1 VGECVAW
8 WDKEHEEYVRKV
20 LEQHPP
26 GSYKMSAASA
36 KEAMDKYF
44 KTEKTRWQSMF
55 MHDCFLAL
63 LRKDEEMKG
72 ILKEAY
78 TKLAEAFDWPEKEP
92 WTSVEESPTDA
103 AFDAANALFSL
114 YAEALR
120 VEGWRSK
127 VDETVKK
134 AKSRLL
140 KEPSPIGDKYRT
152 EYGRWVALGRVLHE
166 LEEELRLKDRVA
178 YWEAL
183 EVEALARSV
192 ARKESIRLSSY
203 MEGIVKE
210 VLGETGMDY
219 QWDTA
224 MWYFHKAWVELE
236 EHRAIEGSY
245 GSYDNEELL
254 VMAIM
259 AADGVKPTTDEG
271 KQREYLEGVARRL
284 NMPELVELY
293 YTAKFGPR
301 DLHVFYKAFMKEWEE
316 MTDEEKRFFEE
327 QRKACWHFML
337 AVGRAIDTLLA
348 RKGKITFENLD

>member
-1 VGECVAW
+1 
-8 WDKEHEEYVRKV
+8 
-20 LEQHPP
+20 
-26 GSYKMSAASA
+26 MSVASA

-44 KTEKTRWQSMF
+44 KMEKNRWQSMF
-55 MHDCFLAL
+55 MHDYFLAL
-63 LRKDEEMKG
+63 LRKDEDMKS
-72 ILKEAY
+72 LLREAY
-78 TKLAEAFDWPEKEP
+78 GKLAEAFDWPEKEP
-92 WTSVEESPTDA
+92 WTRIEENPLDFASNA
-103 AFDAANALFSL
+103 AYALFDF
-114 YAEALR
+114 YAEKLR
-120 VEGWRSK
+120 VEGWRSR
-127 VDETVKK
+127 VDETVKE
-134 AKSRLL
+134 AKDRLL

-183 EVEALARSV
+183 EVEALARSI
-192 ARKESIRLSSY
+192 ARKESTRLSSY

-210 VLGETGMDY
+210 VLDGTGIDH

-224 MWYFHKAWVELE
+224 MWYLHKAWVELE

-245 GSYDNEELL
+245 GSYDNEEFLI
-254 VMAIM
+254 MAIM
-259 AADGVKPTTDEG
+259 AADGVEPTAEEG
-271 KQREYLEGVARRL
+271 KQQKYLESVAARL

-327 QRKACWHFML
+327 QRKASWHFML
-337 AVGRAIDTLLA
+337 AAGRAIDALLA
-348 RKGKITFENLD
+348 RKGKIVFETLE